1 MKNSTRLITLFL
13 LATTGLFATVA
24 AGLAQPSQSS
34 EKIVFSSLP
43 SLKGIMIHCNKIEP
57 GKAIVIIYDS
67 NKNVMRKDVMP
78 TADTLKKG
86 YIVNQLPEGNYTVEV
101 TANKHV
107 ATKAFRVYMEG
118 HTKTFMF
125 KN

>member
-1 MKNSTRLITLFL
+1 MKNSTRLIALFL
-13 LATTGLFATVA
+13 LAITGLFATVA
-24 AGLAQPSQSS
+24 TGLAQPSS

-86 YIVNQLPEGNYTVEV
+86 YIVNQLPDGEYTVEV

-107 ATKAFRVYMEG
+107 ATKSFRVYMEG

>member
-1 MKNSTRLITLFL
+1 MKNSTRLTALFL
-13 LATTGLFATVA
+13 LATTSLFAVA
-24 AGLAQPSQSS
+24 AGPFQPTNSS
-34 EKIVFSSLP
+34 EKIIFSSMP
-43 SLKGIMIHCNKIEP
+43 SLKGIMIHCKKIEP

-67 NKNVMRKDVMP
+67 NKNVLRKDVMP

-86 YIVNQLPEGNYTVEV
+86 YVLNQLPEGEYTVEV
-101 TANKHV
+101 TANKQV